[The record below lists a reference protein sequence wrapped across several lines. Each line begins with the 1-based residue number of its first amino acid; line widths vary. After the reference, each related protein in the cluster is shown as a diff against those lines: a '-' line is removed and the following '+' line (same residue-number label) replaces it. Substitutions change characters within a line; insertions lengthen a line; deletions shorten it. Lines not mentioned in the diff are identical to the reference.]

1 VGESME
7 NLYELIIPELE
18 KLKVDIFK
26 ALERKFE
33 KKLRNR
39 LYDILAVLEFKKKI
53 YGNAAEEILS
63 KIEIEVIN

>member
-1 VGESME
+1 ME